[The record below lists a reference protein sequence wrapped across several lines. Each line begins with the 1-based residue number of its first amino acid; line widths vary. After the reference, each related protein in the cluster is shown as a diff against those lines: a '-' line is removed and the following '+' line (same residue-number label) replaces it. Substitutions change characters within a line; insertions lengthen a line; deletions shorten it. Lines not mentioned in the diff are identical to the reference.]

1 MSSIVI
7 GVAGTHSTGK
17 STFCRELKAGL
28 ELRDIRVET
37 VPSFGALAAQ
47 QGIPLL
53 TQHTYDST
61 MWFIDRT
68 LEAEHAA
75 RTDAEVVLVDR
86 PVIDAVAY
94 WSAAVEYR
102 GMSITPHELE
112 AIGNLMMNHVP
123 NYTTVLATKL
133 DHTIRSAL
141 GEILTLDSGQRL
153 TLDLHDILGRHAI
166 THQVLSPTAREGILA
181 QCHCR
186 RISTL
191 GVSMMYSSH
200 GMLAGRKV
208 RRFCTLN
215 HAAER
220 AWGMGA
226 SLGPAERDPSLTF
239 SSSSR
244 RPAYR
249 HC

>member
-1 MSSIVI
+1 MVSSIVI

-75 RTDAEVVLVDR
+75 RTNAEVVLVDR

-94 WSAAVEYR
+94 WSAAVVYR

-133 DHTIRSAL
+133 DHTIAL
-141 GEILTLDSGQRL
+141 GPGRDTDSRFR
-153 TLDLHDILGRHAI
+153 TAVDTHLHDILGRHAI

-181 QCHCR
+181 HVTADVFQR
-186 RISTL
+186 L
-191 GVSMMYSSH
+191 G
-200 GMLAGRKV
+200 LA
-208 RRFCTLN
+208 
-215 HAAER
+215 
-220 AWGMGA
+220 
-226 SLGPAERDPSLTF
+226 
-239 SSSSR
+239 
-244 RPAYR
+244 
-249 HC
+249 

>member
-1 MSSIVI
+1 I

-75 RTDAEVVLVDR
+75 RTNAEVVLVDR

-102 GMSITPHELE
+102 GMSITPH
-112 AIGNLMMNHVP
+112 
-123 NYTTVLATKL
+123 
-133 DHTIRSAL
+133 
-141 GEILTLDSGQRL
+141 
-153 TLDLHDILGRHAI
+153 
-166 THQVLSPTAREGILA
+166 
-181 QCHCR
+181 
-186 RISTL
+186 
-191 GVSMMYSSH
+191 
-200 GMLAGRKV
+200 
-208 RRFCTLN
+208 
-215 HAAER
+215 
-220 AWGMGA
+220 
-226 SLGPAERDPSLTF
+226 
-239 SSSSR
+239 
-244 RPAYR
+244 
-249 HC
+249 